1 MTQQNIYLVQGSTGE
16 YSDHMEWN
24 VAAYF
29 DKEQAERHRD
39 LAQTWSK
46 CDFIGG
52 TQLGYEE
59 RDEMFHNSPFDPN
72 IRIDYTGVR
81 YYVDVVP
88 LVNHPAEFVELYGK
102 KEVTP

>member
-1 MTQQNIYLVQGSTGE
+1 MSDKNIYLVQGSTGE

-39 LAQTWSK
+39 LAQLYSNCTPGEDTNMYW
-46 CDFIGG
+46 
-52 TQLGYEE
+52 EE
-59 RDEMFHNSPFDPN
+59 REKLIETSLYDPKLY
-72 IRIDYTGVR
+72 ITYTGVR